1 MPSVTGIH
9 HQSSFSNH
17 ISQIMNGPEIWVN
30 LISHPQVNDKDG
42 KKGMKNINLGN

>member
-9 HQSSFSNH
+9 PQSSFSNH

-30 LISHPQVNDKDG
+30 LISHPQVNVRTV
-42 KKGMKNINLGN
+42 KKE